1 MKSLVLAE
9 KPSVARDIARVL
21 GCHKNISGAIEGSN
35 YIVTWALGHLV
46 TLADPEEYDKRFK
59 AWDMSY
65 LPMVPKKWEL
75 VVIKQT
81 SKQYYNV
88 KTQLFR
94 KDVSEIIIATD
105 AGREGE
111 LLPAGSWTN
120 PAVISRSAV
129 CGSPLLPIKRSKKG
143 LPT

>member
-46 TLADPEEYDKRFK
+46 TLADPEEYDKKFK

-81 SKQYYNV
+81 SKQYHNV

-105 AGREGE
+105 AAAKESW
-111 LLPAGSWTN
+111 LPAGSWTN
-120 PAVISRSAV
+120 PAAISRSNV
-129 CGSPLLPIKRSKKG
+129 CGSHLLPIKRSKKD